1 MILGAELTLLGT
13 QVPSSARNTVEAR
26 WQWGRGREE
35 GSRRGIRSM
44 MWVGGPEERIAT
56 TTELPPGSSSI
67 STLPFPVPS
76 PWSWEISPVSTP
88 PPPCPPPQAWPQGWG
103 WDGGEASLSC
113 LKDGGAG
120 EAGLGAQT
128 AACVGGDVLRCPPP
142 GSPRSDVCAPPLPA
156 RISGSLA

>member
-13 QVPSSARNTVEAR
+13 QVRSSAWNTVEAR
-26 WQWGRGREE
+26 WQWGRAREE

-76 PWSWEISPVSTP
+76 PWSWEISPVTTP
-88 PPPCPPPQAWPQGWG
+88 PVSPTSGMATGVGVGWG
-103 WDGGEASLSC
+103 GGQPQLSE
-113 LKDGGAG
+113 GWRGWGSRA
-120 EAGLGAQT
+120 
-128 AACVGGDVLRCPPP
+128 RCPDGRVCGRGCPQMP
-142 GSPRSDVCAPPLPA
+142 STRQSPL
-156 RISGSLA
+156 